1 MATGRK
7 HVPHG
12 HVRLVCDD
20 PHANLVL
27 LLGPEAPQLGAG
39 VGGWEVTNRPRQVGM
54 TTWAGVEPFQ
64 LTLGVML
71 DGLAVRRNVER
82 TLRKLVTVARGDEE
96 SPPGVL
102 ELYGIA
108 VPADEWVIEGM
119 EFGDPI
125 LSGYG
130 NRLRQPLTLTL
141 REYVPPSYLRLRR
154 HALQGARRKTKV
166 VTSRRGDTP
175 AKVARRNHC
184 KWTDLRKLNPKLVKK
199 ANQHLHTGT
208 KLRVPV
214 ATARHHKHK
223 HR

>member
-1 MATGRK
+1 MATGRNV
-7 HVPHG
+7 VPHG

-20 PHANLVL
+20 PAANLVL

-54 TTWAGVEPFQ
+54 TTWTGVEPFQ

-71 DGLAVRRNVER
+71 DGLAARTNVEGV
-82 TLRKLVTVARGDEE
+82 LRQLVTVARGDEE

-108 VPADEWVIEGM
+108 TPADDWVIESM

-141 REYVPPSYLRLRR
+141 REYVPPSYLKLRR
-154 HALQGARRKTKV
+154 KALAGWRGKTKV
-166 VTSRRGDTP
+166 VTTKRGDTP
-175 AKVARRNHC
+175 AKVARRSRC
-184 KWTDLRKLNPKLVKK
+184 KWTDLRQLNQRLVKK
-199 ANQHLHTGT
+199 ANQHLHVGT

-214 ATARHHKHK
+214 AKARHRKRK